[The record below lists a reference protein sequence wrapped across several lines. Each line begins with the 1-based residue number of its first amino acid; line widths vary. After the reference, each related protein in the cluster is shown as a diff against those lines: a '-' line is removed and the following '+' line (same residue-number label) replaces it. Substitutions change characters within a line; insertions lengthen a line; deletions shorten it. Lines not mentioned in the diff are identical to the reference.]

1 MSAPIQASASVQ
13 VVPASNCV
21 RSSTRIPVRQPG
33 HAGVTSIVDS
43 LSGRKLSP
51 RERGSGQA
59 AVVPLDSRFA
69 DQPSRTYPNR
79 PLPDLSEFD
88 DVRLVLSLRW
98 RKTYS
103 NHRFLVG
110 PEGQY
115 ELASCVPSAARV
127 NREICRRCGGTRP
140 ATLPEF

>member
-33 HAGVTSIVDS
+33 DAGVTSIVDS
-43 LSGRKLSP
+43 LSGGSCHPANAGPGKQQWCPWIHASRLNQVESTLSAAAGP
-51 RERGSGQA
+51 ERIRLYG
-59 AVVPLDSRFA
+59 
-69 DQPSRTYPNR
+69 
-79 PLPDLSEFD
+79 
-88 DVRLVLSLRW
+88 RLVLSLRW

-115 ELASCVPSAARV
+115 ELASCVASGARV
-127 NREICRRCGGTRP
+127 KREICRRCGGTRP
-140 ATLPEF
+140 ATLPAS